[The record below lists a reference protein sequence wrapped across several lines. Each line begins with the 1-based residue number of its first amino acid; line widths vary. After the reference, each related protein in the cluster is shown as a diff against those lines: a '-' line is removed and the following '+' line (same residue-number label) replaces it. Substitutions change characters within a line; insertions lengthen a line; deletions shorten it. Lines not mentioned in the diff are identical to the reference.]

1 MTILSGVNPMITGI
15 MADMVRYFDGDV
27 RRINHALKVHSFA
40 QMIASESNIE
50 DSKKILVSIAAILH
64 DIGIK
69 EAERK
74 YNSSSGKHQ
83 EIEGPPIARQIL
95 SLYQLDLDQIER
107 ICFLIGNHHTY
118 QAIDDIDFQILVE
131 ADFLVN
137 IFEDSMSLES
147 VSNIRKKIFKT
158 ESGTRILTEMYLKG
172 SLESE

>member
-1 MTILSGVNPMITGI
+1 MITSI
-15 MADMVRYFDGDV
+15 MADMIRYFDGDV

-40 QMIASESNIE
+40 QIIASESKIE
-50 DSKKILVSIAAILH
+50 DQKKGIVSIAAILH

-74 YNSSSGKHQ
+74 YNSSSGKYQ

-95 SLYQLDLDQIER
+95 SPYHLDPDHIER

-118 QAIDDIDFQILVE
+118 RAIDDIDFQILVE

-137 IFEDSMSLES
+137 IFEDSMSPES
-147 VSNIRKKIFKT
+147 VRNIKEKIFKT
-158 ESGTRILTEMYLKG
+158 ESGTRIFTEMYL
-172 SLESE
+172 